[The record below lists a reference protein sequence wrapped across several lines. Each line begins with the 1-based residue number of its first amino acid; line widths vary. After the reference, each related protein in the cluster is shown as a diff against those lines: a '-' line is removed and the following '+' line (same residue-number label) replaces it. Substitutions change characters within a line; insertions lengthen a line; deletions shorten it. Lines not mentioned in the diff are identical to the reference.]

1 MLPRYRHFFYAEIK
15 HSDWLKLIL
24 WHSTS
29 NHSDEY
35 QNYAKLK
42 LVYYIGSK
50 FQCFSY
56 LFSLS
61 FFLIMDCLVSFFA
74 SAKVGSIATEMED
87 RQRQQ
92 QQQFW
97 KPKTS
102 IAPVEKETKQC
113 SLLQP
118 ALN

>member
-1 MLPRYRHFFYAEIK
+1 
-15 HSDWLKLIL
+15 
-24 WHSTS
+24 
-29 NHSDEY
+29 
-35 QNYAKLK
+35 
-42 LVYYIGSK
+42 
-50 FQCFSY
+50 
-56 LFSLS
+56 
-61 FFLIMDCLVSFFA
+61 MDCLVSFFA

>member
-1 MLPRYRHFFYAEIK
+1 
-15 HSDWLKLIL
+15 
-24 WHSTS
+24 
-29 NHSDEY
+29 
-35 QNYAKLK
+35 
-42 LVYYIGSK
+42 
-50 FQCFSY
+50 
-56 LFSLS
+56 
-61 FFLIMDCLVSFFA
+61 MDCLVSFFE